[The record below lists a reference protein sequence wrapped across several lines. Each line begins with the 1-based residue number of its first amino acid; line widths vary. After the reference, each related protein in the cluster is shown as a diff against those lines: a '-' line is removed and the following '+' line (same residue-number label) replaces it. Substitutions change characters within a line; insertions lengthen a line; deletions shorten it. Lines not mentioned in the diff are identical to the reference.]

1 MLPTPALPAT
11 NPQGV
16 QHPQWWRNYH
26 DIQQQRPSCSSTTLQ
41 MMHSARR
48 KKGISTWIKNNHFDL
63 SDLREGPHTMRC
75 NAGFEDGMQ
84 SSHLPIIAKS
94 TATIPLPTLHPPITP
109 LQVRFM
115 PLTISHNRIQYYSQW
130 NHIEEKQDEGT
141 TYTREVLSGICA
153 GMSVKPD
160 INQQAAHTNA
170 GTMDTS
176 GVLHD
181 TTTAPTTPATKN
193 TPV

>member
-1 MLPTPALPAT
+1 MACNQATSQLLPK
-11 NPQGV
+11 V
-16 QHPQWWRNYH
+16 E
-26 DIQQQRPSCSSTTLQ
+26 QQFHFPLC
-41 MMHSARR
+41 
-48 KKGISTWIKNNHFDL
+48 IPNN
-63 SDLREGPHTMRC
+63 T
-75 NAGFEDGMQ
+75 
-84 SSHLPIIAKS
+84 IAS
-94 TATIPLPTLHPPITP
+94 EICA
-109 LQVRFM
+109 
-115 PLTISHNRIQYYSQW
+115 LTIGHNRIQHYSQW
-130 NHIEEKQDEGT
+130 NHIGDKQDEGT

>member
-1 MLPTPALPAT
+1 MGRPFFCVLCD
-11 NPQGV
+11 V
-16 QHPQWWRNYH
+16 V
-26 DIQQQRPSCSSTTLQ
+26 IQTIADAANTS
-41 MMHSARR
+41 
-48 KKGISTWIKNNHFDL
+48 ITWIKNNHFDL

-94 TATIPLPTLHPPITP
+94 TTTIPLPT
-109 LQVRFM
+109 
-115 PLTISHNRIQYYSQW
+115 
-130 NHIEEKQDEGT
+130 
-141 TYTREVLSGICA
+141 TREVLSGICA